1 MEKFKNIS
9 YLQKGNP
16 KQQIVYTLLNE
27 FKIIEILKAYKPLV
41 VGTIPIEIDL
51 PESDVDIILET
62 NDFYELEKFLIQNFN
77 HFQNFEIQQ
86 KTDKNQTILVC
97 NFIINEIP
105 FEIYAE
111 NKPTHLQNGFLH
123 MIKEHQILQKHGKE
137 FQNQIIQ
144 LKKQGH
150 KTEPA
155 FAKLLN
161 LPGNPYKTLL
171 HYQP

>member
-16 KQQIVYTLLNE
+16 KQKIVYTLLNE
-27 FKIIEILKAYKPLV
+27 YKIIELLKDYKPLV

-62 NDFYELEKFLIQNFN
+62 NDFYELEKFLIQNFY

-86 KTDKNQTILVC
+86 RTDENQTILVC
-97 NFIINEIP
+97 NFTIDEIP

-123 MIKEHQILQKHGKE
+123 MIKEHEILQKLGKD

-144 LKKQGH
+144 LKKEGH

-161 LPGNPYKTLL
+161 LPGNPYIELL
-171 HYQP
+171 RYKI